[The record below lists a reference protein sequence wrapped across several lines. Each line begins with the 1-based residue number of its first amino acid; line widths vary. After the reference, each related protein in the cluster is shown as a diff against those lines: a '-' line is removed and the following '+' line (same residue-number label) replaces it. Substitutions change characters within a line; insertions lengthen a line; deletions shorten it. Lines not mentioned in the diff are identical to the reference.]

1 MNLQDFQ
8 KYKDYYKTIGSIACP
23 YLKGDI
29 NFNSKGWGH
38 LIRKGKTFRPAK
50 DIQRRVL
57 QLENAIEVL
66 KLSGTIQEKEIIIQ
80 TEYSISFLGFIAIIN
95 DSKIKVIIR
104 KDNDGQYYFYSV
116 MTDYI
121 TSVKRDIRK
130 IPR

>member
-1 MNLQDFQ
+1 METNFQ
-8 KYKDYYKTIGSIACP
+8 KYKDYYKTIGSVSCP
-23 YLKGDI
+23 YLKENV

-50 DIQRRVL
+50 DIQRRLL
-57 QLENAIEVL
+57 QLENAVEVL

-95 DSKIKVIIR
+95 DTKIKVIIR

-121 TSVKRDIRK
+121 TSVKRD
-130 IPR
+130 

>member
-1 MNLQDFQ
+1 MNLEDFQ
-8 KYKDYYKTIGSIACP
+8 KYKDFYKTIVQVHCP
-23 YLKGDI
+23 YLKDNI

-57 QLENAIEVL
+57 QLENAVEVL

-121 TSVKRDIRK
+121 TSVKRD
-130 IPR
+130 